1 MSAET
6 TARSGARNDPGDKAA
21 QRKARLAAAR
31 RRRQQRLFVGIA
43 VASVAVLAVVFI
55 AARGGG
61 GGGGGSSPAFQVGRP
76 GPGQAAPPIV
86 LSSTAGGTFDL
97 AVQRGKT
104 VLLYFQEGIGCQP
117 CWDQI
122 RDIEKNA
129 AQFKALGIDEIVS
142 VAGNPLDQLRQKVV
156 DEHLA
161 TPVLADPALSLGN
174 SYLAN
179 HYGMMGTGAYGH
191 TFIVVAAD
199 GTIRYRADFGGA
211 PNYTMYVAPTALLAD
226 LRAGLAPA

>member
-1 MSAET
+1 M
-6 TARSGARNDPGDKAA
+6 
-21 QRKARLAAAR
+21 
-31 RRRQQRLFVGIA
+31 IA
-43 VASVAVLAVVFI
+43 VGSVAVLAVVFI
-55 AARGGG
+55 VARSGTGGG
-61 GGGGGSSPAFQVGRP
+61 GGGASPAFQVGRP

-86 LSSTAGGTFDL
+86 LPSTAGGTFDL
-97 AVQRGKT
+97 AAQRGKT

-122 RDIEKNA
+122 RDIEKIM

-142 VAGNPLDQLRQKVV
+142 IAGNPLDQLRQKVT
-156 DEHLA
+156 DEHLSTA
-161 TPVLADPALSLGN
+161 VLGDPDLSLGS
-174 SYLAN
+174 SYQAN

-199 GTIRYRADFGGA
+199 GTIRYRADFGGS
-211 PNYTMYVAPTALLAD
+211 PNYTMYVAPSALLAD